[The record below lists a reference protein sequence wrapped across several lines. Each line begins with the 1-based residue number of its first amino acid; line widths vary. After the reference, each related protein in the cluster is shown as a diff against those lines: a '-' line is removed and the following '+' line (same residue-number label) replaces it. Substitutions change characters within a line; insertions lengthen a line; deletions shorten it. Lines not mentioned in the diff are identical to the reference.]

1 MSDMQAT
8 DLPDKQIDDLP
19 HAASL
24 DGSEKIEIKKG
35 TGAGSSQYATAQEL
49 FDAAYAG
56 SRFAVNIGDGT
67 AATFTV
73 AHGLGTRDVQVEV
86 YRNAAPYDTGIVD
99 VARPDVDNVVIGPFA
114 TAPGVNGFRVLIR
127 AI

>member
-1 MSDMQAT
+1 MVDT
-8 DLPDKQIDDLP
+8 TKQIDELP
-19 HAASL
+19 PAVVADL
-24 DGSEKIEIKKG
+24 DGTEKIEIKKG
-35 TGAGSSQYATAQEL
+35 SGAGSSQYATVSDL
-49 FDAAYAG
+49 YAAASAG
-56 SRFAVNIGDGT
+56 SAFKANIGDGT

-86 YRNAAPYDTGIVD
+86 YRNAAPYDTGLVD
-99 VARPDVDNVVIGPFA
+99 ISRPDADSVVIGPFS